1 MLADA
6 KVIAFIATR
15 DGAQARQFY
24 EGVLGLPVISD
35 DAFALALDVHGT
47 MLRVQKVA
55 ELTPAP
61 FTALGWQVTDIR
73 VTVAALLA
81 AGIGCQVYPGMAQD
95 EQGIWR
101 APSGALVAWFKD
113 PDGNT
118 LSLTQLSEPEA

>member
-1 MLADA
+1 MLDDA

-15 DGAQARQFY
+15 NGAKARQFY

-61 FTALGWQVTDIR
+61 FTALGWQVLDIR
-73 VTVAALLA
+73 ATVAALLA
-81 AGIGCQVYPGMAQD
+81 AGIGCQIHPGMAQD
-95 EQGIWR
+95 EQGIWC

-113 PDGNT
+113 PDGNM
-118 LSLTQLSEPEA
+118 LSLT